1 MSRQLL
7 ACAGKEALLLWRD
20 WHGLLLLFAMPLVFI
35 LVMSLAM
42 QEQFAARAGKR
53 LVVAVVDRDD
63 SAASRE
69 LVTRL
74 DASGAFEVLRP
85 PPDAPLQ
92 ERLRAG
98 DYAFAVEVAKG
109 YGDSLQQPPEEN
121 APSRVAVTVSAD
133 SGRQTEQVFLAALR
147 EALGRQRVDVL
158 LAELGAELPNAAT
171 AATDVAVD
179 YAYRSGGGQPPSAV
193 QQNVPA
199 WLVFA
204 VFFVV
209 IPLSNTLIRERELGM
224 LRRLRAIGVGSFE
237 LLASKWLTFF
247 VVNLLQVL
255 LLLLAGRYL
264 VPLAGG
270 EALLLN
276 GSPTALLLISV
287 ALSAAALG
295 YALLIAVVAKTTEQ
309 ATMLGGA
316 GNIILAAVGGIMVPT
331 FVMPATLQTVAG
343 LSPMNWGLQGFLDV
357 LLRGGGVAEVW
368 PEAAALFAFGAAL
381 LALAALLQRRQV
393 E

>member
-69 LVTRL
+69 LMTRL

-92 ERLRAG
+92 ERLRVG

-109 YGDSLQQPPEEN
+109 YGDSLQQPPEEKA
-121 APSRVAVTVSAD
+121 APLVAVTVSAD

-158 LAELGAELPNAAT
+158 LAELGAELPNAAG

-368 PEAAALFAFGAAL
+368 PEATALFAFGAAL